1 MILSLGC
8 SELQVQIQHE
18 RSPVHIQSSLDL
30 SYGNQWNQ
38 GSNKQR
44 VLLNQSLRNQSGD
57 SLTSYALEVKPFH
70 IWHILL
76 LCTAPRS
83 LVQSWPQDVC
93 VEFLYLFYECPL
105 LVFPPGFVFSFHL
118 TKTLPVGEIGYVK
131 LPLVLNECISLFQCT
146 WLWIHSNLD

>member
-1 MILSLGC
+1 MFSLEDSENMQECHMSQSLRHDVKPVEKHYGMRVEHELQCSHVTFINHKVTVCIIFYGLMMRSIRMVIVPLGC
-8 SELQVQIQHE
+8 SGLQIQIQHE

-44 VLLNQSLRNQSGD
+44 VLLSQSIKNQSVQ

-76 LCTAPRS
+76 YCTAARS
-83 LVQSWPQDVC
+83 IVQS
-93 VEFLYLFYECPL
+93 
-105 LVFPPGFVFSFHL
+105 
-118 TKTLPVGEIGYVK
+118 
-131 LPLVLNECISLFQCT
+131 
-146 WLWIHSNLD
+146 